1 MTPTTMHIIAGQN
14 VKANSKPAPTGFGFG
29 SGHNPTAAAKM
40 MVRSGAA
47 PMTSK
52 TSPTLTHVDLRYS
65 RMNKCGLTVK
75 LRGRQEAPDK
85 RRGRTLS
92 SGARGAQPLTHH
104 GPLQRLLEVA
114 PMVNGVDV
122 IPTTP
127 TVLRDPQGESG
138 CKRNTARWAFDR
150 AKCKAPRHQEPRHSQ
165 HNQQASDHHP
175 DDYQS

>member
-1 MTPTTMHIIAGQN
+1 MAATVRASRSALGGPEF
-14 VKANSKPAPTGFGFG
+14 APG
-29 SGHNPTAAAKM
+29 P
-40 MVRSGAA
+40 
-47 PMTSK
+47 
-52 TSPTLTHVDLRYS
+52 
-65 RMNKCGLTVK
+65 
-75 LRGRQEAPDK
+75 
-85 RRGRTLS
+85 
-92 SGARGAQPLTHH
+92 H

-138 CKRNTARWAFDR
+138 CKRNTAGWAFDR

-165 HNQQASDHHP
+165 HNQQASDRHP